1 MARILAKS
9 EEDIPVTVPAGHF
22 VGDGAQGTEDPAVV
36 LKPGGEDF
44 DEDRFAFEAAFEKGS
59 RWW

>member
-1 MARILAKS
+1 MARIFAKP
-9 EEDIPVTVPAGHF
+9 ETGKTVTVTAGHF
-22 VGDGAQGTEDPAVV
+22 ICDRAQGTEDPPVV

-44 DEDRFAFEAAFEKGS
+44 DEHRFAFEAAFEKGS